1 MKEIIFATNNDHKL
15 REVRDIINHICDDG
29 CNVKILSLEDIN
41 FRVNMPETQ
50 NTLEGNAIQKARFI
64 KNHTGFDCFADDTG
78 LEIEALNGEPGVY
91 SARYAGEKASFA
103 DNIRK
108 VLKKLSGIKNRKAQF
123 RTVIAMAS
131 GDNDFIFEG
140 IVEGSILEAPRG
152 KGGFGYDPVFRPSNY
167 RKSFSEM
174 PDKQK
179 NKISHRYHATA
190 SFAAWLKEHYTDK

>member
-15 REVRDIINHICDDG
+15 KEVRDIISNTCSD
-29 CNVKILSLEDIN
+29 CNVKILSLEEVRFKVKI
-41 FRVNMPETQ
+41 PETQ
-50 NTLEGNAIQKARFI
+50 NTLEGNAVQKARFI
-64 KNHTGFDCFADDTG
+64 RNHTGFDCFADDTG

-103 DNIRK
+103 DNVRK
-108 VLKKLSGIKNRKAQF
+108 VLKKLNGIKNRKARF

-140 IVEGSILEAPRG
+140 IVEGTILDEPRG
-152 KGGFGYDPVFRPSNY
+152 KGGFGYDPVFRPKNHI
-167 RKSFSEM
+167 KSFGEM
-174 PDKQK
+174 SDKQK

-190 SFAAWLKEHYTDK
+190 SFVEWIKNQYKDK